1 MQKKNVWEARGNGS
15 KDAALYGLFSAGCG
29 QGTAKLQQG
38 HSSLGGCV
46 PDHAYQSEMDAC
58 KSSDLVVTQED
69 KREREK
75 GREKEHCGLVFVKVV
90 GSLSTTLCAGF

>member
-1 MQKKNVWEARGNGS
+1 MGPRML
-15 KDAALYGLFSAGCG
+15 LYMASFSAGCG

-69 KREREK
+69 KRERER
-75 GREKEHCGLVFVKVV
+75 REERKSIV
-90 GSLSTTLCAGF
+90 G